1 MLKELVKEF
10 KKVDNDTKDF
20 FFAMVFFFCFCVGF
34 YTWCY
39 FLIMF
44 GGSK

>member
-10 KKVDNDTKDF
+10 KSLDNGIKDF

-34 YTWCY
+34 YTWCHY
-39 FLIMF
+39 LIMF
-44 GGSK
+44 GGK